1 MSEKNNE
8 NITQNINSEQKEN
21 HNEPKVA
28 NQEEYLEQCL
38 AMIAQKDQQIAD
50 LQDKIVRSAAELDNM
65 RKRYEKRIDETAEF
79 AIASFA
85 KDLIAITDN
94 LNRALEHSASENTE
108 VKNIPQGVEMIFG
121 QFMDVLK
128 KHHVE
133 IIETKVGDNFDHN
146 HHHAIAQVPTTE
158 YKKGSVVNVMQI
170 GYKLKDRLLRP
181 SSVAIAIE
189 PQ

>member
-1 MSEKNNE
+1 MSEKNNQH
-8 NITQNINSEQKEN
+8 NQQEQQGA
-21 HNEPKVA
+21 EPGVA
-28 NQEEYLEQCL
+28 DQQIINQEELLEAHL
-38 AMIAQKDQQIAD
+38 ALLSQKDQEIAQ

-94 LNRALEHSASENTE
+94 LNRAVEHSTSDNTE
-108 VKNIPQGVEMIFG
+108 VKNILQGVEMIFG

-133 IIETKVGDNFDHN
+133 TIETKIGDNFDHN
-146 HHHAIAQVPTTE
+146 HHHAIAQVPTAE
-158 YKKGSVVNVMQI
+158 YKKGAVVNVMQI